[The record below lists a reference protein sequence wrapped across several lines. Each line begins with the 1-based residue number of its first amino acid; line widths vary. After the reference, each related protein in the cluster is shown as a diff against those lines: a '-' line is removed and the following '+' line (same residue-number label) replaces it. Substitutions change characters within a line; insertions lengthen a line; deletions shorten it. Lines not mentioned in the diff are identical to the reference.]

1 MNLLRILQVSSSGLT
16 AERTR
21 LQTTTQNIANAHTTR
36 VEGREGPY
44 LRKMPVFEAREVAGS
59 EFGDLLGAKLEA
71 PIVVDVV
78 EDGRAP
84 ELVYDPGHPD
94 ADPETGLVAM
104 PNVNVVEEM
113 VDMMTASRAYEAN
126 VTAMSATKNMALK
139 ALEIGR

>member
-1 MNLLRILQVSSSGLT
+1 MNLLRILQVSASGMA

-21 LQTTTQNIANAHTTR
+21 LQTTSSNIANAHTTR
-36 VEGREGPY
+36 TDEGGPY
-44 LRKMPVFEAREVAGS
+44 LRKVPVFVAQEVAG
-59 EFGDLLGAKLEA
+59 GDPFAATLAERLEA
-71 PIVVDVV
+71 PTVVDVV
-78 EDGRAP
+78 EDAREP

-94 ADPETGLVAM
+94 ADPMTGLVAM

>member
-1 MNLLRILQVSSSGLT
+1 MNLLRVLQVSSHGLS

-21 LQTTTQNIANAHTTR
+21 LQTTSQNIANAHTTR
-36 VEGREGPY
+36 TDDGGPY
-44 LRKMPVFEAREVAGS
+44 MRKSPVFKATEVAG
-59 EFGDLLGAKLEA
+59 GDPFASALSARLEA
-71 PIVVDVV
+71 PTVVDVI
-78 EDGRAP
+78 EDGRDP

-113 VDMMTASRAYEAN
+113 VDMMTASRSYEAN

>member
-36 VEGREGPY
+36 TEDGGPY
-44 LRKMPVFEAREVAGS
+44 MRKMPVFEAREVPGG

-71 PIVVDVV
+71 PVVMDVV
-78 EDGRAP
+78 EDGREA
-84 ELVYDPGHPD
+84 ELVYDPSHPD

>member
-16 AERTR
+16 AQRAR
-21 LQTTTQNIANAHTTR
+21 LQATTQNIANAHTTR
-36 VEGREGPY
+36 TEDGDGPY
-44 LRKMPVFEAREVAGS
+44 LRKMPVFEAREVPGND
-59 EFGDLLGAKLEA
+59 FGGFLDLRLEA
-71 PIVVDVV
+71 PVVVDIV
-78 EDGRAP
+78 EDSRDV

-104 PNVNVVEEM
+104 PNVNIVEEM

>member
-1 MNLLRILQVSSSGLT
+1 MNLLRILQVSSNGLS

-36 VEGREGPY
+36 TEEGGPY
-44 LRKMPVFEAREVAGS
+44 LRKMPVFQAKEVPGGD
-59 EFGDLLGAKLEA
+59 FGDLMSAKLEA
-71 PIVVDVV
+71 PQVVDVV
-78 EDGRAP
+78 EDLREP